1 MGGGDDGGLGG
12 GGVGGLRLG
21 YLVLV
26 VWLGGDVG
34 GGDKIGMWEGMMG

>member
-1 MGGGDDGGLGG
+1 MGGGDVGGLGG

-21 YLVLV
+21 YSVLV
-26 VWLGGDVG
+26 FWLGGDM